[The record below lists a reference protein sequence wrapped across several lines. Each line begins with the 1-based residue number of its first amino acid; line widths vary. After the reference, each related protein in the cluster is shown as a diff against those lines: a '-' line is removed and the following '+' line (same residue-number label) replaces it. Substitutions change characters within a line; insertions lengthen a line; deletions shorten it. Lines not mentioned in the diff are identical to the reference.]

1 MKSKRP
7 RARITAIVLSA
18 LPAFSQAQETPQIYA
33 RNSERII
40 RSNEAMPLVVQLGVD
55 GGYLSHTT
63 TIAREGPF
71 VGGFLAG
78 KSLLSFLFDNWI
90 VETGLG
96 WSYSALYGTIKGPN
110 PTDPTLGQRIY
121 TQSAFAEAGMRFRI
135 TPRVNLG
142 LVIQDYFGTD
152 LSLSQRSGLVNNMLL
167 GGGLFAIDLLKE
179 SGIFRVT
186 GQLLAEIPDNKRQV
200 VLYSAGL
207 QFGIPIQDYDVL
219 LRNTDVYVRR
229 EKIQKVE
236 VPKVITRTVQK
247 DVSKLSLPA
256 NVFHFEK
263 SKQNLNPSDQP
274 FVFSLGQTLKQQS
287 AHFRTVTIEVTVRS
301 SGQIKQDTLLSDARA
316 QSIRNSI
323 VSSGALSSERIK
335 AQGLGGRTLPEN
347 LNRLYDP
354 TIIDLSF
361 TGLTNPDSVTNAIN
375 QLLLRYSTPETCRGD
390 TCR

>member
-1 MKSKRP
+1 MKPKRP
-7 RARITAIVLSA
+7 RTWIVAIVLSA
-18 LPAFSQAQETPQIYA
+18 FQTFSHAQEIPQIYA
-33 RNSERII
+33 RNSERIV
-40 RSNEAMPLVVQLGVD
+40 RPKEAMPLVVQLGVD

-71 VGGFLAG
+71 VGGLLAG

-135 TPRVNLG
+135 TPKVNLG
-142 LVIQDYFGTD
+142 IIIQDYFGTD
-152 LSLSQRSGLVNNMLL
+152 LSLSQRSGLVSNMLL
-167 GGGLFAIDLLKE
+167 GGGIFAIDLLKE

-236 VPKVITRTVQK
+236 IPKVVTRTVQK
-247 DVSKLSLPA
+247 DVSKLSLPT

-263 SKQNLNPSDQP
+263 TKQSLNPSDQP
-274 FVFSLGQTLKQQS
+274 FVFALGQTLKQQS
-287 AHFRTVTIEVTVRS
+287 SHFRSVTIEVTVRS
-301 SGQIKQDTLLSDARA
+301 SGQNKQDAHLSEARA
-316 QSIRNSI
+316 QTIRNAVI
-323 VSSGALSSERIK
+323 SSGALSSERLK
-335 AQGLGGRTLPEN
+335 AQGLGGRNLPEN
-347 LNRLYDP
+347 LNSPYDP
-354 TIIDLSF
+354 TLIDLSF
-361 TGLTNPDSVTNAIN
+361 IGLNNPDAVTNAIN
-375 QLLLRYSTPETCRGD
+375 QLLLRYSTPETCRGE